1 MLRVES
7 FEYVIDDDICITPE
21 DDSMIKVTLMIISE
35 ILWEHPLDHIHQL
48 RLTDFPLGEIYPEA
62 VPESH
67 DVKLCELII
76 LNKMCLQK
84 MTQIKKRRITKQ
96 DEVF

>member
-1 MLRVES
+1 
-7 FEYVIDDDICITPE
+7 
-21 DDSMIKVTLMIISE
+21 MIKVTIKIISE

-48 RLTDFPLGEIYPEA
+48 RLADFPLGEIYPEA
-62 VPESH
+62 VPERH

-84 MTQIKKRRITKQ
+84 MTQIKKQCITKNDALFLRYQ
-96 DEVF
+96 FWLTGRILLN